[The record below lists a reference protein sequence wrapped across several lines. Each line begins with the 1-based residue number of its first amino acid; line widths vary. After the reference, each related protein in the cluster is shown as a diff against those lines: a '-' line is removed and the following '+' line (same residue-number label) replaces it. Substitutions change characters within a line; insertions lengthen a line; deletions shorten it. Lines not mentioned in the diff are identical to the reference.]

1 MELLYKKEV
10 VGAQPQIVRKLAGEI
25 ISSIEAWHHLNEEEK
40 YEFRLIINELIV
52 NGIVHGNKCFCDK
65 VLTVTIYAIDNNTV
79 SICIKDEGRGFNYR
93 EIEEG
98 RFPCDSALF
107 LEGGRGLKI
116 VQNICDGIK
125 FCRNGSWV
133 YVKKSVRM

>member
-79 SICIKDEGRGFNYR
+79 SIYIKDE
-93 EIEEG
+93 E
-98 RFPCDSALF
+98 RF
-107 LEGGRGLKI
+107 
-116 VQNICDGIK
+116 
-125 FCRNGSWV
+125 
-133 YVKKSVRM
+133 